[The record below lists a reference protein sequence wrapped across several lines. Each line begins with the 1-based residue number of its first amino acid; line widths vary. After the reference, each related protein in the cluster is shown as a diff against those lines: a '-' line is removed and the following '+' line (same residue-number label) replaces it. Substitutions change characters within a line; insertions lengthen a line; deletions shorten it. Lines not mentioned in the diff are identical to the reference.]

1 LTQLLIIRH
10 GRTDW
15 NRVER
20 FRGRAELELDEVGVK
35 QAEATA
41 KRVTDYPV
49 KAIYCSPLK
58 RALTTASVIARSLN
72 LEAKLLP
79 GISDI
84 DFGLWQGLS
93 PEEATAR
100 DGTLYTTWLKNPQLV
115 RFPEGE
121 SLTEVRQRAALAVDE
136 LVKQYPEVTIALVSH
151 RVVCQILILHLLG
164 LDNSHFW
171 QIGQDV
177 CAINVFEVNNGNAY
191 TRLLNDTCHLKK
203 LGLS

>member
-10 GRTDW
+10 GRTGW

-35 QAEATA
+35 QAEVTA

-58 RALTTASVIARSLN
+58 RALATASIIARQLN

-79 GISDI
+79 EIIDI
-84 DFGLWQGLS
+84 DFGEWQGLS
-93 PEEATAR
+93 PEEAAAR
-100 DGTLYTTWLKNPQLV
+100 DGALYATWLNSPHLV
-115 RFPEGE
+115 RFPGGE
-121 SLTEVRQRAALAVDE
+121 SLSEVRQRVAIAIEGLINQYTDE
-136 LVKQYPEVTIALVSH
+136 TIALVSH
-151 RVVCQILILHLLG
+151 RVACQILILHLLG

-177 CAINVFEVNNGNAY
+177 CAINIFEVNNGNAY
-191 TRLLNDTCHLKK
+191 ARLLNDTCHLKK
-203 LGLS
+203 LQLN